1 MFDNICTLEPDSR
14 IMRVLTCIFYRS
26 DKCFDRFDIQ
36 KVANKNVSK
45 YNWFIKLQ
53 HPQGSSGCNNRRIM
67 RKLTCA
73 ESRSNKRFCRWGWP
87 VLVLFW

>member
-1 MFDNICTLEPDSR
+1 MFDNMHAGARQSHYEGVDLY
-14 IMRVLTCIFYRS
+14 FYRS
-26 DKCFDRFDIQ
+26 DKSFDRFDIQ

-73 ESRSNKRFCRWGWP
+73 ESRSNKRFCR
-87 VLVLFW
+87 